1 MSDSPSGPISVLHVD
16 DEPDFAEMV
25 ATFLEREDDRLTVDT
40 ARDIDE
46 GLSRLDETDVD
57 CIVSD
62 YELPGRN
69 GIEFLKT
76 VRERKPD
83 LPFILFTGKG
93 SEEVASDAISAGVS
107 DYLQKETGTDQYTLL
122 ANRIVNSVTRTRAEQ
137 ARQRHLQA
145 IETSQGGI
153 SILDENG
160 EFIYV
165 NEAYAELYGY
175 DRQEI
180 LGERWELLYPDE
192 NVEAVRE
199 EILPYVASEGYW
211 RGETTGLRADGST
224 FLEDHTLAI
233 TEKNELVCTVLDV
246 SRQKKHERAIKELHS
261 TAQAF
266 MQAETEDEVAQIAV
280 NAVRDI
286 LEMPANGLHLYDE
299 SEKVL
304 IPIAW
309 TDRTEELVG
318 KPPAFEPGEGLAWKA
333 FETGEP
339 YINSDIS
346 TDPDRFNPETPI
358 QSQFLLPLDDHG
370 VHLIGSPDPNA
381 FDETDVSLASILA
394 THATTALDRV
404 EDEQELARKN
414 ERLETFTSIVS
425 HDLKSPL
432 SVAIGSLEMAQE
444 ECECPYLDD
453 AEQALDRTATL
464 LEDLHAFAQAGTA
477 TIEFEKIDLGQ
488 LCESCWHHVETG
500 DATLHT
506 PTQHVIRGDRSRLQ
520 ELLENLVR
528 NAVEHGGKD
537 VTITVG
543 DLETGFYVEDDGSGI
558 PATEHDRIFERGY
571 STTEDNTGFG
581 LAIVQELVEIH
592 GWNLHLSE
600 SECSGARFEI
610 TDIDIIEARD

>member
-1 MSDSPSGPISVLHVD
+1 MSDSSSGPISVLHVD

-40 ARDIDE
+40 ATNIDE

-93 SEEVASDAISAGVS
+93 SEEVASDAISAGVT

-122 ANRIVNSVTRTRAEQ
+122 ANRIINSVKRTRAER

-192 NVEAVRE
+192 NVQAVRKK
-199 EILPYVASEGYW
+199 ILPYVASEGYW

-233 TEKNELVCTVLDV
+233 TEKDELVCTVLDV
-246 SRQKKHERAIKELHS
+246 SRQKKHEQAIKELHS

-286 LEMPANGLHLYDE
+286 LEMPANGIHFYDE
-299 SEKVL
+299 SEEVL

-339 YINSDIS
+339 YVNSDIS

-358 QSQFLLPLDDHG
+358 QSQFLLPLDDYG

-432 SVAIGSLEMAQE
+432 SVAIGNLEIAQE
-444 ECECPYLDD
+444 ECECPHLDD

-464 LEDLHAFAQAGTA
+464 LEDLHAFARAGTA

-500 DATLHT
+500 DATLLT

-528 NAVEHGGKD
+528 NAVEHGGED

-558 PATEHDRIFERGY
+558 PATEHGCIFERGY